1 MTFNE
6 NPSYDET
13 NIGMFPNIHALDVS
27 YDTSAFEVAADLD
40 ANGQL
45 TPRCAQQVCKHIDRD
60 GFAIVQ
66 NFLSNEEC
74 ATGMEVVQ
82 AALVDRDREHSAFAS
97 QTDIHYRRRDFCPLP
112 TTKLVLRTFSLLA
125 RRAERVLTEYCSSLW
140 AVLEMSTLT
149 SYAGSSHQYLHR
161 DPADVLCVFAALD
174 DVSQEQG
181 GTILAP
187 ETHPYIGFHREHGG
201 KGDLFMRLFQLQC
214 NMRIMRYNLRKVIN
228 LWRSKKPM
236 ISSEEFYDRV
246 FSKRIDEHQPNLY
259 YFLIKSPNPV
269 FNIYKFGPLTLI
281 RLAQFGK
288 EAAAAYR
295 LIQTCPKKGTIIIY
309 RSDILHA
316 GPDNRSNKPRYF
328 LNINI
333 ARDFIHPEAWKN
345 GYSPHSS
352 LLSTPMTLGDLI
364 NYPAVSSDT

>member
-45 TPRCAQQVCKHIDRD
+45 TPRCAQQVCEHIDRD

-82 AALVDRDREHSAFAS
+82 AALVDRNREHSAFAS

-112 TTKLVLRTFSLLA
+112 TTKPVLRTFSLLA

-228 LWRSKKPM
+228 LWKSRKPM

-246 FSKRIDEHQPNLY
+246 FSKKIDEHQPNLY

-269 FNIYKFGPLTLI
+269 FNAYKFGPRTLI

-364 NYPAVSSDT
+364 NYPAVSGDT